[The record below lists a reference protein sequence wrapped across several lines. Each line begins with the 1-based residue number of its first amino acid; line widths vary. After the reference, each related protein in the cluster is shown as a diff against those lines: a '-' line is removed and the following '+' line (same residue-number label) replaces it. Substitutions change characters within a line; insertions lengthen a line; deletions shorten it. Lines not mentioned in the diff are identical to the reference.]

1 MSDGLWKCGLTALF
15 GLLSGAL
22 GWAAKQLRARRKSQE
37 TERTALRE
45 GMLALL
51 HSELYRRYDECQQ
64 KGFASVDDLQNLE
77 YLYHPY
83 HALGGNGTGT
93 ELYGRVTKMP
103 TSPPNAAQEIKNA
116 G

>member
-1 MSDGLWKCGLTALF
+1 MNDGLWKYGLTALF
-15 GLLSGAL
+15 GMLSGTL
-22 GWAAKQLRARRKSQE
+22 GWAAKRLRARRKSQE
-37 TERTALRE
+37 AQQAALRD

-51 HSELYRRYDECQQ
+51 HSELYRRYDECFQ

-77 YLYHPY
+77 YLYRPY

-93 ELYGRVTKMP
+93 ELYARVTKMP
-103 TSPPNAAQEIKNA
+103 TSPPSAAQEYKKA